1 MSADIPTTPIYRPP
15 ENGFRTFLILWVTQS
30 ISVIGSALTYFST
43 TIWLTEVR
51 YPDPEQKAKLAL
63 AVSAMGVVW
72 GVTHILVTPFAGA
85 WADRHD
91 RKTTM
96 IVCDFLN
103 GVISLVLMALILLE
117 MLDVW
122 MLLVIMMLTTVVGD
136 FHGSSF
142 DTSYA
147 MLVPEAQLPRAN
159 GLMQTSWSLS
169 SILSPAM
176 AAMLISLPVL
186 ARQGEITGSFGTF
199 LAGVSSGTAF
209 AIGVDVLTFFTASIV
224 PLFLFIPSPRR
235 KDTAEA
241 KQKSVWADIQE
252 GALYIWD
259 RRPMLWLLLTVTAA
273 NLFFAFMST
282 LRPLVVKF
290 NLAPDWTAGGFTFE
304 TALAVVSSA
313 IGIGGVIGG
322 LIISAWGGLKER
334 RLYGVIIFLFLA
346 AICQVIFGF
355 SPWLSVA
362 AGASAVWSGI
372 IPFMNSHTQS
382 IWQSQTPHELQG
394 RVFAVRR
401 VLGQFTYPIGA
412 AIAGAAAGIF
422 SPGSVVAVTG
432 LLLALFCAIQIFNP
446 YLVRVEDKAYLEEL
460 ASRARRTAP
469 APEPEG

>member
-1 MSADIPTTPIYRPP
+1 MSTEPPTTPIYHPP
-15 ENGFRTFLILWVTQS
+15 ENGFRTFLILWITQS

-51 YPDPEQKAKLAL
+51 YPHPEQKAQLAF
-63 AVSAMGVVW
+63 AVSATGVIW
-72 GVTHILVTPFAGA
+72 GITHILTTPFAGA

-103 GVISLVLMALILLE
+103 GILSVALMVMILTSALELWSLLLILA
-117 MLDVW
+117 VST
-122 MLLVIMMLTTVVGD
+122 IIGD

-147 MLVPEAQLPRAN
+147 MLVPEKQLPRAN

-169 SILSPAM
+169 NILSPAM
-176 AAMLISLPVL
+176 AAMLISLPAL
-186 ARQGEITGSFGTF
+186 AQQGAITGAMGSVF
-199 LAGVSSGTAF
+199 AGISSGTALALGAEALPFF
-209 AIGVDVLTFFTASIV
+209 AASSVPVVLC
-224 PLFLFIPSPRR
+224 IPSPRR
-235 KDTAEA
+235 KAGDEVN
-241 KQKSVWADIQE
+241 QKTVWADIKE

-273 NLFFAFMST
+273 NLFFSFMST

-290 NLAPDWTAGGFTFE
+290 DLANDWAANGFTFE
-304 TALAVVSSA
+304 TALALVSSA

-322 LIISAWGGLKER
+322 LVISAWGGLKER
-334 RLYGVIIFLFLA
+334 RIYGVVIFLLLA
-346 AICQVIFGF
+346 GLCQIVFGL

-382 IWQSQTPHELQG
+382 IWQTQTPHELQG

-401 VLGQFTYPIGA
+401 VVGQFTYPIGA
-412 AIAGAAAGIF
+412 AIAGAAAGVF
-422 SPGSVVAVTG
+422 SAGSVVTITG
-432 LLLALFCAIQIFNP
+432 ILLVIFCILQFFNP
-446 YLVRVEDKAYLEEL
+446 RLVRVEDKAYLDDL
-460 ASRARRTAP
+460 AARARRVP
-469 APEPEG
+469 AVEPEG

>member
-1 MSADIPTTPIYRPP
+1 MSTEPPTTPIYHPP
-15 ENGFRTFLILWVTQS
+15 ENGFRTFLILWATQS

-51 YPDPEQKAKLAL
+51 YPNPEQKAQLAF
-63 AVSAMGVVW
+63 AVSATGVIW
-72 GVTHILVTPFAGA
+72 GVTHILTTPFAGA

-103 GVISLVLMALILLE
+103 GALSVVLMILILLG
-117 MLDVW
+117 MLNLW
-122 MLLVIMMLTTVVGD
+122 MLLAILAISTVIGD

-147 MLVPEAQLPRAN
+147 MLVPEKQLPRAN

-169 SILSPAM
+169 NILSPAM

-186 ARQGEITGSFGTF
+186 AQQGAITGALGS
-199 LAGVSSGTAF
+199 LLEGVTSGTAL
-209 AIGVDVLTFFTASIV
+209 AIGVDALTFFTASIV

-235 KDTAEA
+235 KAGDESRT
-241 KQKSVWADIQE
+241 KSIWADIKE
-252 GALYIWD
+252 GAIYIWD
-259 RRPMLWLLLTVTAA
+259 RRPMLWLLLTVTVA
-273 NLFFAFMST
+273 NLFFSFMST

-290 NLAPDWTAGGFTFE
+290 DMLADWSTKGFTFE

-322 LIISAWGGLKER
+322 LLISAWGGLKER
-334 RLYGVIIFLFLA
+334 RIYGVILFLLLA
-346 AICQVIFGF
+346 AICQVVFGL
-355 SPWLSVA
+355 SPWLSLA

-382 IWQSQTPHELQG
+382 IWQIQTPRELQG

-422 SPGSVVAVTG
+422 SPGSVVTVTG
-432 LLLALFCAIQIFNP
+432 VLLVIFCVIQFFNP
-446 YLVRVEDKAYLEEL
+446 RLVRVEDKAYLDEL
-460 ASRARRTAP
+460 AERAHRVPVA
-469 APEPEG
+469 EPEG

>member
-1 MSADIPTTPIYRPP
+1 MSVEPPTKPVYHPP
-15 ENGFRTFLILWVTQS
+15 KNGFRTFLILWATQS

-51 YPDPEQKAKLAL
+51 YPNPDQKAQLAF
-63 AVSAMGVVW
+63 AVSATGVIW
-72 GVTHILVTPFAGA
+72 GITHILITPFAGA

-103 GVISLVLMALILLE
+103 GVLSVGLMILILYGLLE
-117 MLDVW
+117 LW
-122 MLLVIMMLTTVVGD
+122 MLLIILALSTIIGD

-147 MLVPEAQLPRAN
+147 MLVPEKQLPRAN

-186 ARQGEITGSFGTF
+186 AQQGAISGALGSFF
-199 LAGVSSGTAF
+199 AAVSSGTAL
-209 AIGVDVLTFFTASIV
+209 AIGADALTFFAASIV
-224 PLFLFIPSPRR
+224 PLFLVIPSPQR
-235 KDTAEA
+235 KSRDEV
-241 KQKSVWADIQE
+241 KQKTVWADIKE

-259 RRPMLWLLLTVTAA
+259 RRPMLWLLVTVTAA
-273 NLFFAFMST
+273 NLFFSFMST

-290 NLAPDWTAGGFTFE
+290 DLVNDWAANGFTFE
-304 TALAVVSSA
+304 TALALVSSA

-334 RLYGVIIFLFLA
+334 RIYGVILFLLLA
-346 AICQVIFGF
+346 GLCQVVFGL
-355 SPWLSVA
+355 SPWLALA

-382 IWQSQTPHELQG
+382 IWQAQTPHELQG

-401 VLGQFTYPIGA
+401 VIGQFTYPIGA
-412 AIAGAAAGIF
+412 AIAGAAGGIF
-422 SPGSVVAVTG
+422 SPGSVVTVTG
-432 LLLALFCAIQIFNP
+432 ILLVIFCLLQFFNP
-446 YLVRVEDKAYLEEL
+446 RLVRVEDKAYLDEL
-460 ASRARRTAP
+460 ASRARRTTVV
-469 APEPEG
+469 EPEA

>member
-1 MSADIPTTPIYRPP
+1 MSIEPPTTPIYRPP
-15 ENGFRTFLILWVTQS
+15 ENGFRTFLILWATQS

-51 YPDPEQKAKLAL
+51 YPDAEQKAQLAF
-63 AVSAMGVVW
+63 AVSATGVIW
-72 GVTHILVTPFAGA
+72 GVTHILTTPFAGA

-91 RKTTM
+91 RKNTM

-103 GVISLVLMALILLE
+103 GALSVGLMILILYGILE
-117 MLDVW
+117 LW
-122 MLLVIMMLTTVVGD
+122 MLLIILSISTIISD

-147 MLVPEAQLPRAN
+147 MLVPEKQLPRAN

-169 SILSPAM
+169 NILSPAM

-186 ARQGEITGSFGTF
+186 AQQGAITGALGSFF
-199 LAGVSSGTAF
+199 AGISSGTAL
-209 AIGVDVLTFFTASIV
+209 AIGADALTFFAASII

-235 KDTAEA
+235 KPGDEV
-241 KQKSVWADIQE
+241 KQKTVWADIKE

-273 NLFFAFMST
+273 NLFFSFMST

-290 NLAPDWTAGGFTFE
+290 DLVNDWSASGFTFE
-304 TALAVVSSA
+304 TALALVSSA
-313 IGIGGVIGG
+313 IGVGGIIGG
-322 LIISAWGGLKER
+322 LLISAWGGLKER
-334 RLYGVIIFLFLA
+334 KIYGVIIFLLLA
-346 AICQVIFGF
+346 GMCQMVFGL
-355 SPWLSVA
+355 SPWLSLA

-382 IWQSQTPHELQG
+382 IWQTQTPHELQG

-412 AIAGAAAGIF
+412 AIAGVAGGIF
-422 SPGSVVAVTG
+422 SPASVVTVTG
-432 LLLALFCAIQIFNP
+432 ILLVGFCVVQFFNP
-446 YLVRVEDKAYLEEL
+446 RLVRVEDKAYLDDL
-460 ASRARRTAP
+460 ASRARRA
-469 APEPEG
+469 AVAEPEG